1 MSAARIPQSKSEPPT
16 AQVNWLELDRSPHAV
31 HFYSSEGFLLD
42 SLSRFVG
49 TALEAGDSCLIF
61 VSKAH
66 LDGLAERLSA
76 RGVDTDKAAKKGRY
90 VTLDNSPLLARV
102 TVNGEP
108 NKARFDEFVRE
119 VILPLKDAAEG
130 RQVAMCGELAPLLWA
145 EGKPEAAIELEHF
158 WNELT
163 RQDRVRLRCFYPIA
177 SFSDSRHSELFLKLC
192 AEHASAIPPESDF
205 HNVGA
210 QVEQFESSPER

>member
-1 MSAARIPQSKSEPPT
+1 MEGLIVSAARIPQSKSEPPT
-16 AQVNWLELDRSPHAV
+16 AQANWLELDRSPHAV

-49 TALEAGDSCLIF
+49 TALEAGDSCLVF
-61 VSKAH
+61 AGKAH

-119 VILPLKDAAEG
+119 VILPLKDLPEG
-130 RQVAMCGELAPLLWA
+130 GKLAMSGSLAPLPRPHQNPTA
-145 EGKPEAAIELEHF
+145 PTSPHHF
-158 WNELT
+158 TN
-163 RQDRVRLRCFYPIA
+163 D
-177 SFSDSRHSELFLKLC
+177 
-192 AEHASAIPPESDF
+192 
-205 HNVGA
+205 
-210 QVEQFESSPER
+210 